1 MAGFSRTTLASVAG
15 GALLLLA
22 AWLSPRAVPF
32 NMDELVH
39 YHALGCAT
47 APLQRE
53 MPLVRDGCFDHDL
66 RPPFAS
72 RPWPLRSYLY
82 VGSFPSLPFL
92 PFWLAFDDPVAA
104 RVQGAVFFLL
114 FLALG
119 ARLLRVRA
127 SNVVL
132 AALVYPLLLATF
144 LVDEGPVGLS
154 AVLFLGALLAVRRSC
169 GAGSP
174 GRAAGW
180 AALAGGL
187 VFLGLWTKLV
197 FAWWLPAVAAFA
209 LAEARGGA
217 ASWADAVR
225 RHRAAAGALV
235 LAFAV
240 PAALLLLSVDREGR
254 RYVEVVRRAKMAA
267 EPDRVQAA
275 AGRLLP
281 YLVDGARL
289 APRNVELPRS
299 PLDPL
304 PVVLAGALLVLASR
318 RGGPRRR
325 AVLAWAAGAA
335 ATFAFASTSAFSQW
349 PHHFAFPLVLL
360 VLALALAAD
369 GAGAWARAAL
379 AILVA
384 VFWVSIAARWPEA
397 RFPAESA
404 PAKDE
409 LLRFVRVEGLDR
421 DTVQLHAS
429 WGTYYVAQLFG
440 DRERILFY
448 MKAVPDDPE
457 RLATVRDL
465 ALARG
470 RRVLLLSARRWERIA
485 TPQVEA
491 ALGPPLERLRFG
503 DWWAALYDPA
513 TTGAM
518 PISRPQ
524 RGFPRGSDLELR
536 RLR

>member
-1 MAGFSRTTLASVAG
+1 VAGLSRTTLASVAG

-39 YHALGCAT
+39 YHALGCAS

-114 FLALG
+114 FLALA
-119 ARLLRVRA
+119 ARLLRLRA
-127 SNVVL
+127 SSIAL

-144 LVDEGPVGLS
+144 LADEGPVGLS
-154 AVLFLGALLAVRRSC
+154 AVLLLGALLAVRRAC
-169 GAGSP
+169 GSSSRV
-174 GRAAGW
+174 RAAGW
-180 AALAGGL
+180 AALAGWL
-187 VFLGLWTKLV
+187 LFLGFWTKLV
-197 FAWWLPAVAAFA
+197 FAWWLPLVAAFA
-209 LAEARGGA
+209 LAEARG
-217 ASWADAVR
+217 ASSSWPDALR
-225 RHRAAAGALV
+225 RHRSAGAALV
-235 LAFAV
+235 LAFAI
-240 PAALLLLSVDREGR
+240 PAALLLASVDRQGR
-254 RYVEVVRRAKMAA
+254 PYLLVVRQAKMAA
-267 EPDRVQAA
+267 EPERVQAA

-304 PVVLAGALLVLASR
+304 PLVLAGALLALVSR
-318 RGGPRRR
+318 RGAARRR
-325 AVLAWAAGAA
+325 ASLAWGAGAA

-349 PHHFAFPLVLL
+349 PHHFAFPLVPL

-369 GAGAWARAAL
+369 GAGTRTRAVFAV
-379 AILVA
+379 LVA
-384 VFWVSIAARWPEA
+384 VYWVSLAARWPLA

-409 LLRFVRVEGLDR
+409 LLRFVRAEGLDR

-448 MKAVPDDPE
+448 MKAAPDDPQ
-457 RLATVRDL
+457 RLATVRDV

-470 RRVLLLSARRWERIA
+470 RRVLLLSARRWERVQ

-491 ALGPPLERLRFG
+491 ALGPPLERFRFG
-503 DWWAALYDPA
+503 DWWAALYDPS
-513 TTGAM
+513 GGQ
-518 PISRPQ
+518 I
-524 RGFPRGSDLELR
+524 LN
-536 RLR
+536 